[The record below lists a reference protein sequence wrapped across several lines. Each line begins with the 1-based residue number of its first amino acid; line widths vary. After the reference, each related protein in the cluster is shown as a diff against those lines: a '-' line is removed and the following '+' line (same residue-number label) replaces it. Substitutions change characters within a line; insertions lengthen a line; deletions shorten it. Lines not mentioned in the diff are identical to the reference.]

1 MDKETA
7 ELFRNT
13 LSDCVNA
20 LMAMEAI
27 ILKTMEETNMNQ
39 QSTDQQSIHEIVKQ
53 AIASLEAR
61 IGGIEARIGELE
73 TAMPAVSYE
82 RLEEHIDYERLA
94 DLVDPETVAG
104 FIDAGIDAEDVAAYI
119 DTEEV
124 ADYIPL
130 PDIAAHID
138 IDSAVREVLRNL

>member
-27 ILKTMEETNMNQ
+27 ILKTNIEETNMNQ
-39 QSTDQQSIHEIVKQ
+39 QSTDQQSIFEIVKQ
-53 AIASLEAR
+53 VIAPLEAR
-61 IGGIEARIGELE
+61 IAELE

-94 DLVDPETVAG
+94 DLISPESVAG

-124 ADYIPL
+124 ADYIPI
-130 PDIAAHID
+130 PDIAAQLD
-138 IDSAVREVLRNL
+138 IESAVRDVLRHL